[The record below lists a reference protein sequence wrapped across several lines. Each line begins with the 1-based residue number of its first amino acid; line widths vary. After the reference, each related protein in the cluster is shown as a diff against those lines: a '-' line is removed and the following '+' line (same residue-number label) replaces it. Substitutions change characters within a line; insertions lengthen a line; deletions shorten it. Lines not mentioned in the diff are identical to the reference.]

1 MSRVNKKQFQQ
12 MELPIQ
18 VDEPKIKAPHQMT
31 PEEFASH
38 PFAVFHSTH
47 LPADQVK
54 DPDAR
59 THPGIH
65 LGTERAASQRHLT
78 TGKPFPG
85 LNLKTGM
92 YSYDSTPASMHVF
105 HHDPGQRVFITSDD
119 RANDWY
125 GSIRKGKR
133 NAYYSN
139 DTEDRGSLSL
149 VVHNPSRLKSQHDYV
164 EEAIKQG
171 KGEEVHPHTMKL
183 YKQGVLKKGFDTPY
197 WVSKQR
203 VLSGTSDQTLSRYN
217 HFDPNH
223 PKIDFDLESM
233 SPDHKRSFSNAPTI
247 GKDDTTSKGPHEGTL
262 KAEIKKRRK
271 SERPK

>member
-18 VDEPKIKAPHQMT
+18 VDEPKVKAPHQMS

-38 PFAVFHSTH
+38 PFAVFHTTH
-47 LPADQVK
+47 LPADKVK

-78 TGKPFPG
+78 TGH
-85 LNLKTGM
+85 KTQGNTHNGP
-92 YSYDSTPASMHVF
+92 SAGGREATMHVF
-105 HHDPGQRVFITSDD
+105 HHDPGQRVSVTSD
-119 RANDWY
+119 RKANDWY

-133 NAYYSN
+133 NMYYSN

-149 VVHNPSRLKSQHDYV
+149 VVHNPSRLKSQHEYV
-164 EEAIKQG
+164 DEAIKQG
-171 KGEEVHPHTMKL
+171 KGDEVHPHTMKL
-183 YKQGVLKKGFDTPY
+183 YKQGALKEGFKTPY

-203 VLSGTSDQTLSRYN
+203 VIEGMSDQSLDRINFYN
-217 HFDPNH
+217 PHM

-233 SPDHKRSFSNAPTI
+233 KPSHKMSFYSAPAM
-247 GKDDTTSKGPHEGTL
+247 GKEEITSRGPNSATL
-262 KAEIKKRRK
+262 KAEIKKRGK
-271 SERPK
+271 